1 MSDFTRAFVKRKEN
15 VLSALKTSKIG
26 QLRKIWL
33 IECVPLHMFEFSV
46 TKLRFFSFF
55 TEI

>member
-33 IECVPLHMFEFSV
+33 IECVPHMYEFSV

-55 TEI
+55 TEM